1 MRYSQIIDVI
11 NEVKPKKILEV
22 GTWNGVRAVE
32 MCQAALVH
40 STNVSYL
47 GFDLFEDATSET
59 DAHELNVKPHA
70 KKDDIKHNLT
80 VQLPACTVS
89 LVSGNTN
96 ITLQG
101 FKGEYDFAFIDGG
114 HSLETVQNDGENT
127 NHIPVRLF
135 DDYYSPDNQGKLPDI
150 TKFGCNHFIDSL
162 DKSQFEITILPK
174 IDRIRGGGFNQIV
187 KVVLKSQK
195 KKEFKII
202 KSCEASA
209 KAILVTK
216 K

>member
-32 MCQAALVH
+32 MCLAALVH
-40 STNVSYL
+40 NTNVSYL

-70 KKDDIKHNLT
+70 NKDDIRHNLS
-80 VQLPACTVS
+80 VQLPACTIS

-96 ITLQG
+96 ITLKG
-101 FKGEYDFAFIDGG
+101 FRGEYDFAFIDGG
-114 HSLETVQNDGENT
+114 HSVETIQNDGENT

-135 DDYYSPDNQGKLPDI
+135 DDYYVADNKERCPDLKQ
-150 TKFGCNHFIDSL
+150 FGCNQFIDSL
-162 DKSQFEITILPK
+162 DKSQFEITILPAA
-174 IDRIRGGGFNQIV
+174 DPIRQGGLTKIV
-187 KVVLKSQK
+187 KVVRK
-195 KKEFKII
+195 
-202 KSCEASA
+202 
-209 KAILVTK
+209 
-216 K
+216 